1 MNKKKKVPNFAKQKR
16 AFDQVL
22 EAYRNSRAHNGLGSV
37 NLTVSKGTTCL
48 DPAKPNMPEFRADVE
63 CVVEAL
69 VAVKYHLW
77 FWAAY
82 SWFDSTDAIEREL
95 FAQRL
100 LGDRRHSWEQRLGA
114 RFIET
119 GIYPPTAYFQHNRL
133 MRAR

>member
-100 LGDRRHSWEQRLGA
+100 FSSYPVGA
-114 RFIET
+114 GNMHDHDPDTECIQGKVAHR
-119 GIYPPTAYFQHNRL
+119 
-133 MRAR
+133 